1 MSRESNR
8 PNVRGLPHPADV
20 QCHLENFQNHLLDD
34 GNLFMEKASVVDCFQ
49 VAGMDEN
56 EVVEVTSRVELH
68 LKLKSDRMKNLQ
80 KEVTDMM
87 SVS

>member
-1 MSRESNR
+1 
-8 PNVRGLPHPADV
+8 
-20 QCHLENFQNHLLDD
+20 
-34 GNLFMEKASVVDCFQ
+34 MEKSSVVDCFQ

-56 EVVEVTSRVELH
+56 EVVKATNRVELH
-68 LKLKSDRMKNLQ
+68 LKLNSDRMKNLK

>member
-1 MSRESNR
+1 
-8 PNVRGLPHPADV
+8 
-20 QCHLENFQNHLLDD
+20 
-34 GNLFMEKASVVDCFQ
+34 MEKASVVDCFQ